1 MMSHAISPSEMGH
14 VFSAM
19 EAMSKAGVS
28 KDDQKKLLA
37 EARAQGVDP
46 EKIGADLH
54 AGKTVSQLEHGRI

>member
-1 MMSHAISPSEMGH
+1 
-14 VFSAM
+14 
-19 EAMSKAGVS
+19 MSKAGVS